1 MRRRRNRP
9 RYRRRA
15 PARRRGRRG
24 HRRRLR
30 RALPLRDARVRRAP
44 LPDARAHSSF
54 RSPAQRTPAGRGRR
68 ARLDDT
74 RRRRGSTAAW
84 ATARPRERQ
93 RRLPHQR
100 PRSERS
106 RPRVRGAHGPRR
118 GRPDGRQHRVRERA
132 RHRHPAQRPDRG
144 RGAPAYARSAD
155 VAHSRQLDQGR
166 ARPLDG
172 RGRDARGPHV
182 PPGLARRRRAAHGRP
197 RGARS
202 GLRPRSR
209 DGLAA
214 GRPATREPEHL
225 AGLRWLQRRARAGGR
240 VRMSVALEAV
250 SLLTGWGPGT
260 DALPADAAQAAGG
273 RAVIP
278 LGRPALDGDRF
289 RRATREC
296 LLGVAAVDALLR
308 ESGIDRDIIRGC
320 STALLYVTAAA
331 YGSSNQAFVVAE
343 ALRQARTTG
352 AVSGGTYFAYTAPS
366 TMAGEVAIEFELT
379 GAYGILSGGGAATI
393 GALWQATRVMADG
406 RCERALVLA
415 VETFEECADLYSRGR
430 WLVKR
435 PLVEAAAC
443 ALLVPGARRVRYE
456 APRTPS
462 ALETLDRKS
471 VG

>member
-1 MRRRRNRP
+1 
-9 RYRRRA
+9 
-15 PARRRGRRG
+15 
-24 HRRRLR
+24 
-30 RALPLRDARVRRAP
+30 
-44 LPDARAHSSF
+44 
-54 RSPAQRTPAGRGRR
+54 
-68 ARLDDT
+68 
-74 RRRRGSTAAW
+74 
-84 ATARPRERQ
+84 
-93 RRLPHQR
+93 
-100 PRSERS
+100 
-106 RPRVRGAHGPRR
+106 
-118 GRPDGRQHRVRERA
+118 
-132 RHRHPAQRPDRG
+132 
-144 RGAPAYARSAD
+144 
-155 VAHSRQLDQGR
+155 
-166 ARPLDG
+166 
-172 RGRDARGPHV
+172 
-182 PPGLARRRRAAHGRP
+182 
-197 RGARS
+197 
-202 GLRPRSR
+202 
-209 DGLAA
+209 
-214 GRPATREPEHL
+214 
-225 AGLRWLQRRARAGGR
+225 
-240 VRMSVALEAV
+240 MSVALEAV
-250 SLLTGWGPGT
+250 SVLTGWGSGT

-352 AVSGGTYFAYTAPS
+352 AVSGGTYFPYTAPS

-379 GAYGILSGGGAATI
+379 GPYGILIGGAAATI
-393 GALWQATRVMADG
+393 DALWQATRLIADG

-443 ALLVPGARRVRYE
+443 ALLVPGARRVRYD

-462 ALETLDRKS
+462 ALETLARARAGETFACGPLIALALAHAAGATDS
-471 VG
+471 VALTGEWRGRRAGLYWE